1 MAYEFIPEIAH
12 ARLLKEREKVAIAV
26 KHSNRQYE
34 GDIKSQGDR
43 VKILTPGEVELF
55 PYTRNQDMASPQI
68 LDGAAQYLDIT
79 ESQAFQYYIDDVD
92 KKQMELDKEFL
103 NAHQRNAAYKI
114 ADYADSFVFGL
125 YDKGQAIDSTY
136 GTTFTSADAWALLAA
151 ADKAMRLANVPQSEK
166 KYLEIS
172 PDVYEKFVLAK
183 IVTDTDNSK
192 TIETGLVKTLWGLD
206 IFVSNNIVKSEG
218 VSYCLVRTKKAI
230 AYAEQIN
237 QSEVIRHP
245 NRFGDIHRGLF
256 LCGAKV
262 IVPKEMI
269 CFAVKPT
276 AEEPEQGQGN
286 GS

>member
-1 MAYEFIPEIAH
+1 M
-12 ARLLKEREKVAIAV
+12 RW
-26 KHSNRQYE
+26 HS
-34 GDIKSQGDR
+34 
-43 VKILTPGEVELF
+43 
-55 PYTRNQDMASPQI
+55 
-68 LDGAAQYLDIT
+68 LDIT

-103 NAHQRNAAYKI
+103 NSFQRDAAYRI
-114 ADYADSFVFGL
+114 ADYADRFVFGL

-206 IFVSNNIVKSEG
+206 IYVSNNIVKNG
-218 VSYCLVRTKKAI
+218 DVSYCLVRTKKAI

-237 QSEVIRHP
+237 QSDAQRHGKVWRHIQRFIP
-245 NRFGDIHRGLF
+245 LRCKSNRSKTIL
-256 LCGAKV
+256 L
-262 IVPKEMI
+262 
-269 CFAVKPT
+269 AVKP
-276 AEEPEQGQGN
+276 
-286 GS
+286 S

>member
-1 MAYEFIPEIAH
+1 MAYEFIPEITH
-12 ARLLKEREKVAIAV
+12 AKLLKEREKAAIAV
-26 KHSNRQYE
+26 KHCNRSYE
-34 GDIKSQGDR
+34 GNIKTQGDR

-55 PYTRNQDMASPQI
+55 EYTRNTNMDEPQI

-79 ESQAFQYYIDDVD
+79 ESQAFQYYLDDVD
-92 KKQMELDKEFL
+92 KKQMELDKEFES
-103 NAHQRNAAYKI
+103 AATRNAAYKI
-114 ADYADSFVFGL
+114 ADYADQFVFGK
-125 YDKGQAIDSTY
+125 YADAGETVNTY
-136 GTTFTSADAWALLAA
+136 ASTFTSADAWALLAA
-151 ADKAMRLANVPQSEK
+151 ADKAMRLANVPEGET
-166 KYLEIS
+166 KYFEIS

-192 TIETGLVKTLWGLD
+192 TIETGLVKKLWGLD
-206 IFVSNNIVKSEG
+206 IYVSNNVYTDAG

-237 QSEVIRHP
+237 QSESIRHP
-245 NRFGDIHRGLF
+245 KRFGDIHRGLF

-269 CFAVKPT
+269 CFAVKPGT
-276 AEEPEQGQGN
+276 ESS

>member
-12 ARLLKEREKVAIAV
+12 ARLLKEREKAAIAV
-26 KHSNRQYE
+26 KHCNRSYE
-34 GDIKSQGDR
+34 GNIKAQGDR

-55 PYTRNQDMASPQI
+55 EYTRNQDMDPPQI

-92 KKQMELDKEFL
+92 KKQMELDKEFES
-103 NAHQRNAAYKI
+103 AATRNAAYKLS
-114 ADYADSFVFGL
+114 DYADQFVFGH
-125 YDKGQAIDSTY
+125 YNKGQDID
-136 GTTFTSADAWALLAA
+136 TTFNAAFTSTDVLTLLSM
-151 ADKAMRLANVPQSEK
+151 ADKAMRLANVPESET

-172 PDVYEKFVLAK
+172 PDVYAKFILAK

-192 TIETGLVKTLWGLD
+192 ALETGLVKKLWGLN
-206 IFVSNNIVKSEG
+206 IYVSNNVYTNAG

-237 QSEVIRHP
+237 QSESIRHP
-245 NRFGDIHRGLF
+245 KRFGDIHRGLM

-262 IVPKEMI
+262 VVPKEMI
-269 CFAVKPT
+269 CFAIKPT
-276 AEEPEQGQGN
+276 AESS

>member
-12 ARLLKEREKVAIAV
+12 ARLLREREKAAIAV
-26 KHSNRQYE
+26 KHSNREYE
-34 GDIKSQGDR
+34 GDIKSKGDR
-43 VKILTPGEVELF
+43 VKILTPGEVSLF
-55 PYTRNQDMASPQI
+55 PYTRNKNMGDPQI

-92 KKQMELDKEFL
+92 KKQMELDKEFA

-114 ADYADSFVFGL
+114 ADYADSFIFKL
-125 YDKGQAIDSTY
+125 YDKGQAIDNTY
-136 GTTFTSADAWALLAA
+136 ASSFTSANAWALLAA
-151 ADKAMRLANVPQSEK
+151 ADKAMRLANVPQGEK

-206 IFVSNNIVKSEG
+206 IYVSNNIVKSAAG

-245 NRFGDIHRGLF
+245 QRFGDIHRGLF

-269 CFAVKPT
+269 CFAVKPGT
-276 AEEPEQGQGN
+276 ESS

>member
-1 MAYEFIPEIAH
+1 MAYEFIPEITH
-12 ARLLKEREKVAIAV
+12 AKLLKEREKAAIAV
-26 KHSNRQYE
+26 KHCNRSYE
-34 GDIKSQGDR
+34 GNIKAQGDR

-55 PYTRNQDMASPQI
+55 AYTRNVNMAEPQI

-79 ESQAFQYYIDDVD
+79 ESQAFQYYLDDVD
-92 KKQMELDKEFL
+92 KKQMELDKEFES
-103 NAHQRNAAYKI
+103 AATRNAAYKI
-114 ADYADSFVFGL
+114 ADYADNFIFKL
-125 YDKGQAIDSTY
+125 YDKGQAIDSTH
-136 GTTFTSADAWALLAA
+136 GSTFTSANAWALLAA
-151 ADKAMRLANVPQSEK
+151 ADKAMRLANVPEGET

-192 TIETGLVKTLWGLD
+192 TIENGLVKKLWGID
-206 IFVSNNIVKSEG
+206 IYVSNNVVTANG

-237 QSEVIRHP
+237 QSESIRHP
-245 NRFGDIHRGLF
+245 RKFGDIHRGLF

-276 AEEPEQGQGN
+276 NESAGT
-286 GS
+286 